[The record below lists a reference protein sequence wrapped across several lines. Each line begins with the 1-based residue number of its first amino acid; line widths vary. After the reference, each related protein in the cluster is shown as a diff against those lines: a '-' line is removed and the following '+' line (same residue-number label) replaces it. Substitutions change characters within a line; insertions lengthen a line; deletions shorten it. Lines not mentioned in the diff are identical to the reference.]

1 MVTGPGMP
9 PPPSVMQLEIIYL
22 SRWGWNQSAA
32 GRAFSLNEFR
42 LFLWS
47 FNEFI
52 RSRRWAARK
61 PEHGGEMRAVTVFP
75 CTRTSRISE
84 QLSRQR

>member
-1 MVTGPGMP
+1 MATGPGMP
-9 PPPSVMQLEIIYL
+9 PPPAVTQLEIIYL

-32 GRAFSLNEFR
+32 GRGFRLNEFR

-52 RSRRWAARK
+52 R
-61 PEHGGEMRAVTVFP
+61 
-75 CTRTSRISE
+75 
-84 QLSRQR
+84 